1 MAVDPK
7 QLIKYVVWQAG
18 EFGKAVT
25 ETRLIKYLY
34 LIDLYHARLRNG
46 QTLTGWPWAF
56 VHYGP
61 YCSEAYAAMEEAA
74 KYGFIEENYYESKH
88 EDRDKFRLLSID
100 REERDEEPA
109 LAEELHIGII
119 SPLQQIIRKHGD
131 DTASLLDY
139 VYYDTEPM
147 RDAQPYQ
154 KLDFGLAQK
163 VEILPRIEMKKLP
176 STTLKR
182 GAGLIDKLKKKHK
195 DALGDSLRR
204 NKQKVKCGLY
214 DDEYK
219 QALKYFDDEDLP
231 TGLEG
236 VAKVVP

>member
-1 MAVDPK
+1 MAVDTK

-18 EFGKAVT
+18 ELGTAVT

-61 YCSEAYAAMEEAA
+61 YCSEAYAAMEEAVT
-74 KYGFIEENYYESKH
+74 YGFVEENYYDSKY
-88 EDRDKFRLLSID
+88 EGRDKFRLLSID

-109 LAEELHIGII
+109 LAEELHIGITA
-119 SPLQQIIRKHGD
+119 PLQQIIRKYGD

-147 RDAQPYQ
+147 RDARPYQ
-154 KLDFGLAQK
+154 RLDFGLAQK
-163 VEILPRIEMKKLP
+163 AKILPAIKMKKLSP
-176 STTLKR
+176 ASLQK
-182 GAGLIDKLKKKHK
+182 GAGIIDKLKKKHK
-195 DALGDSLRR
+195 AAVDDSVKR
-204 NKQKVKCGLY
+204 NKQKAKCGLY
-214 DDEYK
+214 DDEYDK
-219 QALKYFDDEDLP
+219 ALQYLDKEDLP

-236 VAKVVP
+236 VAKVEP